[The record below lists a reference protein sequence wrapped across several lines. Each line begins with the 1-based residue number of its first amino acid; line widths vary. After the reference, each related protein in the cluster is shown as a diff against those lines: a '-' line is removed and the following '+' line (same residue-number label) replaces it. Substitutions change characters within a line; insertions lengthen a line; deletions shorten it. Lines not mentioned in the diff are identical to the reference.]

1 MKFIEI
7 TIRTNTIGSELVSD
21 ILWQYTDQGVAISDM
36 NDIFELDKMKK
47 GTWDYVD
54 EELLK
59 NRTTDVFVKGF
70 VPCNEM
76 EKVGAIEREVLSLKD
91 KVDFFIGSLE
101 IVKREIDGDEWVEK
115 WKENFKPLH
124 IGDRVVVCPEWIKY
138 DAKENEIIIKL
149 DSNMAFGTGEHET
162 TSMCVEFLQ
171 KYVTGGTTVIDV
183 GSGSGILGIT
193 ASKLGAK
200 KVIMTD
206 IDECA
211 TSASTHNVK
220 LNGVNNAEVYLKNLL
235 DDVTLKGDIVVAN
248 IMAEVLIGFS
258 SGIINNVKDNGYV
271 ILSGILTTK
280 SDAVRSAYESAGFT
294 HIETK
299 VKGEWCAQVYKR
311 EV

>member
-70 VPCNEM
+70 VPKDEPQ
-76 EKVGAIEREVLSLKD
+76 KVGEIEREVLSLKD

-101 IVKREIDGDEWVEK
+101 ITKREIEGDEWLEK

-124 IGDRVVVCPEWIKY
+124 IGDRVVVCPEWIDYQPK
-138 DAKENEIIIKL
+138 DNEIIVKL

-171 KYVTGGTTVIDV
+171 KYVTSGTTVIDV

-200 KVIMTD
+200 NVIMTD

-211 TSASTHNVK
+211 TSASNHNVK
-220 LNGVNNAEVYLKNLL
+220 LNGVKNAEVYLKNLL
-235 DDVTLKGDIVVAN
+235 DDVTLTGDVVVAN
-248 IMAEVLIGFS
+248 IMAEVLIYFS
-258 SGIINNVKDNGYV
+258 TGIKNNVKANGYV

-280 SDAVRSAYESAGFT
+280 SDAVRTAYEGAGFT

-299 VKGEWCAQVYKR
+299 VKGEWCAQVYQR
-311 EV
+311 VD

>member
-7 TIRTNTIGSELVSD
+7 TIRTNTIGSEIISD

-70 VPCNEM
+70 VPANELQKIG
-76 EKVGAIEREVLSLKD
+76 EIEREVLALKD

-171 KYVTGGTTVIDV
+171 KYVTSGTTVIDV

-200 KVIMTD
+200 EVIMTD

-220 LNGVNNAEVYLKNLL
+220 LNGVDNAKVYLKNLL
-235 DDVTLKGDIVVAN
+235 DDVTLKGDVVVAN
-248 IMAEVLIGFS
+248 IMAEVLIYFT
-258 SGIINNVKDNGYV
+258 SGIINTVKENGYV

-280 SDAVRSAYESAGFT
+280 NDAVRSAYEKAGFT